1 MKKLF
6 TNILLF
12 FLLSIIVAG
21 CSRKKDKFLNKNF
34 HSLTTKYNFLFNGN
48 NLYTEGLTDLENDV
62 KENFWGLLP
71 IEKFKYYEID
81 DKERETNFTR
91 SEEKATLAIQKHS
104 MNVDGKER
112 NPIMDQ
118 AYFLLGKSRYF
129 DNRFIPAME
138 AFNYILFKYPSSK
151 YINLVKIWKEKI
163 NIRLDQNKYAIDNLK
178 EILEENNLLIEERSL
193 ANSYLAQAFIN
204 IDQIDSAAY
213 YLNRSNIQY
222 NNLKNNPRKTF
233 LLAQLFQEMSIKD
246 TAHDLYSEIIK
257 LHRKTPRKFYIQ
269 SFIKRSTISDSI
281 DNSILELKELTEN
294 FENNDF
300 TDIIYHQIAMLNLKK
315 NDFDLIL
322 TDSLKILN
330 DSLAAL
336 NFNKSLRSNPN
347 DQRLIAKNYNELAEL
362 NFRNKE
368 YLQAGLYYDSTL
380 SELDGKSR
388 QFRKIKRKRDN
399 LNDLIFY
406 ESIAKELDSIIN
418 LINMSDEKRRV
429 FFGVYVDQ
437 LKARVSKAKKNND
450 NFGSSNTITST
461 MDSESALF
469 YFYNTTAVAYGKND
483 FKNRWGNRRLEDNWR
498 WSNSNVNID
507 NNNTEGQENILNKDS
522 IFSADYYISLI
533 PNDPIMIDSIN
544 NRRNDA
550 YFRLGAIYKDQFD
563 EYQISNEK
571 LFGLLSNDPYE
582 NLLPPSKYFI
592 YKNFI
597 SLDSLIKA
605 EEFKEDI
612 IVNHR
617 DSKYADILLDP
628 SSISYEKQNSN
639 EIYEQLYLDFTNQK
653 YIQVIS
659 ECDKYILD
667 FSTEAIVAKFEFLK
681 ALAIARVFGF
691 KEYKKAL
698 TFIKLNYSSAV
709 EGKEAELILDEVL
722 PLVENNKFISN
733 DVSENFKIIYQFE
746 IALDNKISTQIKEL
760 SEYINNIDYLDLTV
774 SKDFYNNIVTFVVVH
789 GLKSYDGS
797 LGLAERLEKTIDIQA
812 DSFFVVSS
820 DNYKTIQI
828 HKNLDKFEN
837 K

>member
-828 HKNLDKFEN
+828 HKNLDKYEI